1 LHVAHGG
8 RIVLADTKKT
18 GRQEKKIYYGWVIVG
33 VIALSGFAN
42 SAETLPVISV
52 FLKPIT
58 EDFGWNRSV
67 FTGAITVGTLL
78 GGFFSIATGPV
89 IDRYGPRWVL
99 VIGFAI
105 LGALLISMA
114 AISTLWHLYTLQVLA
129 RVIAMG
135 AIGLTVTS
143 VVPKWFVS
151 KRGMAVAVSGIGERA
166 GQTITPLY
174 AQLLISNAGWRPAL
188 VVTGIVTWAVS
199 IIPSLLFLRR
209 RPEDMGLLPDGAV
222 AEENLETS
230 TQVAQQSARHRDINF
245 TVKEVVRLRS
255 FYLLATGL
263 TLISLPT
270 NGLMFHLVSFLT
282 DRDFS
287 AGYAVTVLAV
297 FSTGGAIGS
306 MLFGMLVGRFNI
318 RLILVGNYLLMGVGY
333 IVLLTVHSAT
343 LGLAW
348 GLIHGTLQ
356 GGSFMMQQVIFADYY
371 GRHSLG
377 AIRGITRPAQMATN
391 ALGPLVAA
399 VAYDATSSYGLVFS
413 VFTVVAILA
422 SVFIFSAI
430 PPAPPE
436 AKLADA
442 SRLAT

>member
-1 LHVAHGG
+1 MTFARDG
-8 RIVLADTKKT
+8 RNVLVDTQQS

-78 GGFFSIATGPV
+78 GGFFSMATGPV
-89 IDRYGPRWVL
+89 VDRYGPRWVL
-99 VIGFAI
+99 VIGFTV
-105 LGALLISMA
+105 LGALLMTMA

-129 RVIAMG
+129 RVVAMG
-135 AIGLTVTS
+135 AIGLTVTA

-151 KRGMAVAVSGIGERA
+151 KRGIAVAVSGIGERA

-188 VVTGIVTWAVS
+188 VVTGIVTWVVS
-199 IIPSLLFLRR
+199 IAPSLLFLRR
-209 RPEDMGLLPDGAV
+209 RPEDMGLLPDGV
-222 AEENLETS
+222 TAEERPVTS
-230 TQVAQQSARHRDINF
+230 NVKQRDINF
-245 TVKEVVRLRS
+245 TVKEVVKLRS

-287 AGYAVTVLAV
+287 AGYAVTVLAM

-306 MLFGMLVGRFNI
+306 MLFGLLVGRFNI
-318 RLILVGNYLLMGVGY
+318 RLILVGNYLLMGMGY
-333 IVLLTVHSAT
+333 IVLLSVHSAT

-371 GRHSLG
+371 GRNSLG

-391 ALGPLVAA
+391 ALGPLAAA
-399 VAYDATSSYGLVFS
+399 VAYDATSSYSLVLCI
-413 VFTVVAILA
+413 FTVVAIVA
-422 SVFIFSAI
+422 AMFIFTAI
-430 PPAPPE
+430 PPAPPG
-436 AKLADA
+436 ARHIVT
-442 SRLAT
+442 SRLSA